1 MSPLRKV
8 ARDAARA
15 KSYKN
20 SKSTKMFDYYFIK
33 LWREKGYP
41 RNKNAHTCPTAT
53 KKGHKECY
61 T

>member
-20 SKSTKMFDYYFIK
+20 TKSTKMFHYYFIK
-33 LWREKGYP
+33 LWREKS
-41 RNKNAHTCPTAT
+41 N
-53 KKGHKECY
+53 KECNA
-61 T
+61 